1 MSAQAA
7 ATSQGIASLAQP
19 WLLGAEQM
27 GLPAAGEAIGL
38 DRPVGTMVAIEAAIL
53 DSLPASAGQ
62 AALLDAG
69 AGEACG
75 LTLPRSP
82 LDETDLALKRG
93 FDLVVAALL
102 VFLLAP
108 LLVAVALLIRFTS
121 EGPVLFR
128 QTRGGLHG
136 RPFEIYKFRTMTV
149 QENGTAVV
157 QARRGDPRV
166 TPLGRF
172 LRSSSLDELPQ
183 LLNVLKGDMSMIGPR
198 PHAVDQERDFAL
210 RVADYALRHH
220 VRPGITGWAQVCG
233 YRGETR
239 TEDALARRIALDLQY
254 IERWSFW
261 LDLWIMVRTCRA
273 VLAPQNAY

>member
-53 DSLPASAGQ
+53 DALPASAGQ

-239 TEDALARRIALDLQY
+239 TEDALARRIA
-254 IERWSFW
+254 
-261 LDLWIMVRTCRA
+261 
-273 VLAPQNAY
+273 